1 MSLIILTQC
10 CMIHHE
16 ILYACAMVKCG
27 YTCTLYCFSLSLTLF
42 NQGFPKMELSV
53 SSKGM
58 FQNFKSS
65 LIEEVLLKDHIRVLL
80 ALEENYNLCFT
91 INYIINSWNCVRIYF
106 HYYLIV
112 EVDTVT
118 SWSQGNMASA
128 CSSVKQIWHWK
139 MKMWKFLSPT
149 PQIFSLLP

>member
-1 MSLIILTQC
+1 
-10 CMIHHE
+10 MIHHE

-80 ALEENYNLCFT
+80 ALEENCNLCFT
-91 INYIINSWNCVRIYF
+91 INYIINS
-106 HYYLIV
+106 
-112 EVDTVT
+112 
-118 SWSQGNMASA
+118 
-128 CSSVKQIWHWK
+128 
-139 MKMWKFLSPT
+139 
-149 PQIFSLLP
+149 